1 MRARNLLVRG
11 VVFGVVAALLLA
23 SPTSA
28 LQVGERAP
36 GFALPASGGKQVRL
50 ADLLGKGPVVIY
62 TFVQAF
68 AGL

>member
-1 MRARNLLVRG
+1 MRVRNLLVRG
-11 VVFGVVAALLLA
+11 VVFGVVAGLFLA
-23 SPTSA
+23 SPASA

-36 GFALPASGGKQVRL
+36 DFTLPATGGKEIRL
-50 ADLLGKGPVVIY
+50 ANLLGKGPVVIY

>member
-1 MRARNLLVRG
+1 MHGRAFSLRR
-11 VVFGVVAALLLA
+11 VVAAGGIAMLLA
-23 SPTSA
+23 GPASA

-36 GFALPASGGKQVRL
+36 DFTLPGTGAKQVRL